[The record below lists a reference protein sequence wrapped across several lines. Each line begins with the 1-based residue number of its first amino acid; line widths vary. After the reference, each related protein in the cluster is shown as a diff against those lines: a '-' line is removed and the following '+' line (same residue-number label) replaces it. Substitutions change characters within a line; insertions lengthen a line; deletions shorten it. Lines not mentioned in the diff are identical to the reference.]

1 MHWIRRNNRFGS
13 LAALVAL
20 AIQLVV
26 SFAHVHL
33 TDIQGSSPPA
43 VTQNVQGGGNT
54 APGSDDDDR
63 FPAGHKFCAICA
75 ALNQASS
82 SVLPTVESLAAP
94 VDRHQAWLADVQP
107 AEVSSPFHFLFQARA
122 PPHSA

>member
-33 TDIQGSSPPA
+33 TDIQGSSPTA
-43 VTQNVQGGGNT
+43 VTQNAQGGGNT
-54 APGSDDDDR
+54 APGPDDDDR
-63 FPAGHKFCAICA
+63 FPAGHKYCAICA
-75 ALNQASS
+75 ALNQVSS
-82 SVLPTVESLAAP
+82 SVLPTVELPAAP
-94 VDRHQAWLADVQP
+94 ADHSQTWFADLP
-107 AEVSSPFHFLFQARA
+107 RAKVSSPFHFLFQARA